1 MKMRFYFLTLI
12 SIAVSASDF
21 QDLVFGRYIQSGAYV
36 NPAMTGASN
45 TLDDDPAIR
54 VGAQHRSQWGKSLLF
69 RSSLLSYDQNIGNN
83 YSNIGFYAITD
94 GVGSG
99 MTAQQFNVAY
109 AYQTPFNKGNWSAQ
123 YGLTLGYRNQG
134 FDISRLRF
142 EDQVDYT
149 KGAVRKTAE
158 AIPTARIGN
167 VDMAAGAVVFNRYF
181 HIGAACHNITQPKY
195 DYIGVSDNRIERR
208 FTLHSSGN
216 IVLREIDA
224 TQFAALNIQGM
235 IMKQGLFSQA
245 NASVGL
251 RSNNFAFGIGHR
263 RLWYQSF
270 SADAATI
277 NLGVRAKQWDLQYI
291 YEQTVSDLRQGA
303 PRTHEISI
311 FLLLNRGNRYPS
323 SRRMA
328 VPY

>member
-1 MKMRFYFLTLI
+1 
-12 SIAVSASDF
+12 
-21 QDLVFGRYIQSGAYV
+21 
-36 NPAMTGASN
+36 
-45 TLDDDPAIR
+45 
-54 VGAQHRSQWGKSLLF
+54 
-69 RSSLLSYDQNIGNN
+69 
-83 YSNIGFYAITD
+83 
-94 GVGSG
+94 
-99 MTAQQFNVAY
+99 
-109 AYQTPFNKGNWSAQ
+109 
-123 YGLTLGYRNQG
+123 
-134 FDISRLRF
+134 
-142 EDQVDYT
+142 
-149 KGAVRKTAE
+149 
-158 AIPTARIGN
+158 
-167 VDMAAGAVVFNRYF
+167 
-181 HIGAACHNITQPKY
+181 
-195 DYIGVSDNRIERR
+195 
-208 FTLHSSGN
+208 
-216 IVLREIDA
+216 
-224 TQFAALNIQGM
+224 
-235 IMKQGLFSQA
+235 MKQGLFSQA